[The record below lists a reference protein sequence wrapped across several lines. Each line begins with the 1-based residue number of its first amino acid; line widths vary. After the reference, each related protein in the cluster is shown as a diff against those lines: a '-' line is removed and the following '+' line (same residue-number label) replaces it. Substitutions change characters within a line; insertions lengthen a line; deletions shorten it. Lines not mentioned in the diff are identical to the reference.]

1 MIPTY
6 SQRMESIFSLEC
18 LSFSNEAVAH
28 HHKWKTLVAVMVL
41 GSLIK
46 SIYFKS
52 YASVIDL
59 SLTTCIS
66 LAC

>member
-1 MIPTY
+1 MIPTH
-6 SQRMESIFSLEC
+6 SQGRESSFNLEC
-18 LSFSNEAVAH
+18 LTFSNEAIAH
-28 HHKWKTLVAVMVL
+28 HHKWKMLVAVMVL

-59 SLTTCIS
+59 SLTACIS
-66 LAC
+66 LTY

>member
-6 SQRMESIFSLEC
+6 IQRMESSFYLEC

-28 HHKWKTLVAVMVL
+28 HHKWKMLVVAMVL

-59 SLTTCIS
+59 SLTTCIY
-66 LAC
+66 LTY